1 MKRFQVVTAETH
13 QELLDKLNDL
23 AETDYFNVI
32 HMSIHNYAISATLD
46 FSVKLVMAVEPDDD
60 PDVLDMNAG
69 SSNDNPLFA

>member
-13 QELLDKLNDL
+13 QELLEKLNNL

-32 HMSIHNYAISATLD
+32 RMTETEATLD